1 VSADE
6 LDALLREQQAYYRAR
21 AAEYD
26 DTTTMPPATE
36 AALAEALAAFE
47 PTGRVLELA
56 AGTGV
61 WTAELARHAA
71 SLTVVDGAPE
81 MLAINAR
88 RVPAPHVRR
97 VQADLFDWLPDGLYD
112 VVFFAAW
119 LSHVPPQ
126 RFDGLWRQVATAL
139 APGGRVFVV
148 DELPA
153 MAAHEE
159 MLPDQIAPAARRAL
173 RDGDRYRAVK
183 VFWEPDELRARLTIL
198 GWHSSVH
205 PVDWRFYYATASRRR

>member
-6 LDALLREQQAYYRAR
+6 LDALLDEQQAYYRAR
-21 AAEYD
+21 AQEYD
-26 DTTTMPPATE
+26 DTTSMPPATE
-36 AALAEALAAFE
+36 AALADALDAFA
-47 PTGRVLELA
+47 PAGNVLELA
-56 AGTGV
+56 PGTGV
-61 WTAELARHAA
+61 WTARLAEHAD

-88 RVPAPHVRR
+88 RVPAAHVRR
-97 VQADLFDWLPDGLYD
+97 VQADLFGWSPTETHD

-126 RFDGLWRQVATAL
+126 RFEDLWRQVDGAL
-139 APGGRVFVV
+139 APGGRVFVI

-159 MLPDQIAPAARRAL
+159 MLAGEAAPAARRVL
-173 RDGDRYRAVK
+173 EGGDRYRAVK
-183 VFWEPDELRARLTIL
+183 VFWDPDELTARLADL
-198 GWHSSVH
+198 GWEIAVH
-205 PVDWRFYYATASRRR
+205 PVDWRFYYATAHRAR